1 MPEEKEMLE
10 AKKKAKKEPEALGDS
25 KKIDLYINNSQE
37 EEQGISIMNI
47 LSNMKRRFHYY
58 VFVLIVGVLIG
69 FFVPSL
75 MYNLKDRKETAIA
88 LVGLDYKGAEEGKA
102 PDGADLD
109 ISYLKSSYIIQNAL
123 NNVTLS
129 TPVSVAQVQSNLKI
143 TGVLTDETK
152 QQQEIIDKLLAERNS
167 EYGRLITQFTLKYRA
182 QYMVSVG
189 NIFYSGSSKTVLSNS
204 DLSRLLNSITASYA
218 DYFVETY
225 QDKNLPE
232 NRIAAVDVDKLDYL
246 DILDQINS
254 SLDYLEDYCETREE
268 FIPDFRSTDG
278 LSFEDLIETIDDTRR
293 EAVENS
299 YAYVYLYNVSKNRD
313 VQLTNYRYQKREAQ
327 LKLDEVTE
335 SIATVQTA
343 INDYKPDTV
352 VISRPD
358 GNPPIEAQVTSDY
371 YNELVL
377 RLADLNEEK
386 SALQERITVLTNR
399 ISKLEGTPATDEQVA
414 EADRRVNNAVVKAQA
429 IYELI
434 YNNSNELLNSNAYKN
449 RYMHSITTFESE
461 NVSGYAKLAFI
472 GAGIGLAAG
481 LLIWA
486 ADGLIIEIRNVNR
499 KNKEA
504 K

>member
-1 MPEEKEMLE
+1 MPEEKEALE
-10 AKKKAKKEPEALGDS
+10 AKKKVKKEPEIFEDG
-25 KKIDLYINNSQE
+25 KKIDLYINNNQDGG
-37 EEQGISIMNI
+37 QGVSIMNV
-47 LSNMKRRFHYY
+47 LSNMKRRFRYY
-58 VFVLIVGVLIG
+58 IYILIIGVLIG

-88 LVGLDYKGAEEGKA
+88 LVGLDYKDAEEGKA
-102 PDGADLD
+102 PDGEELD

-123 NNVTLS
+123 NNAALS
-129 TPVSVAQVQSNLKI
+129 KPVSVAQVQSNLKI

-167 EYGRLITQFTLKYRA
+167 EYGRMITQFTLKYRA
-182 QYMVSVG
+182 QYMVSVD
-189 NIFYSGSSKTVLSNS
+189 NIFYSGNSKTILPNS

-232 NRIAAVDVDKLDYL
+232 NRIAVVDVETLDYL
-246 DILDQINS
+246 DILDRINN
-254 SLDYLEDYCETREE
+254 SLDYLEEYCESREE

-278 LSFEDLIETIDDTRR
+278 LSFNDLIETIDDARR

-335 SIATVQTA
+335 SITTVQTA
-343 INDYKPDTV
+343 ISNYKPDTV

-399 ISKLEGTPATDEQVA
+399 IDKLEGTPATNEQVA
-414 EADRRVNNAVVKAQA
+414 EADRRVNNAVAKAQA
-429 IYELI
+429 IYELV
-434 YNNSNELLNSNAYKN
+434 YKNSSELLNSNAYKN
-449 RYMHSITTFESE
+449 RYMHTITTFESE
-461 NVSGYAKLAFI
+461 SVAGYAKLAFI
-472 GAGIGLAAG
+472 GAGIGLVAG
-481 LLIWA
+481 LFVWA
-486 ADGLIIEIRNVNR
+486 TDGFIIEIRNVHR